1 METYFNTN
9 LRYLRNRNGIEQ
21 LELANMLGLKSASA
35 VSEWEKGIR
44 IPNAGVLSDLA
55 HIFNVTIDSLM
66 HINLEKIGRAS
77 CRERV

>member
-35 VSEWEKGIR
+35 VSEWGKGIR
-44 IPNAGVLSDLA
+44 LPPFLFFFIPV
-55 HIFNVTIDSLM
+55 
-66 HINLEKIGRAS
+66 
-77 CRERV
+77 